1 MFFSVDPVS
10 GDFCRRIS
18 DNGEWFELTPPQRN
32 TKTIV
37 EESSYCV
44 LMVFEMIYLA
54 NTCFYDLL
62 ECHFFVMH
70 VVRCESPTF
79 DIDHK

>member
-1 MFFSVDPVS
+1 MARNVFSVDPVS

-32 TKTIV
+32 TKTIL
-37 EESSYCV
+37 EERSYCV

-54 NTCFYDLL
+54 SQLHLISIMSEVHT
-62 ECHFFVMH
+62 
-70 VVRCESPTF
+70 
-79 DIDHK
+79 